1 MPVTAKDSVRQMLDE
16 LPDDATY
23 EDIEYRIYVRRKV
36 EQGLEDLREG
46 RVVSHEEVERRM
58 ARWLED

>member
-1 MPVTAKDSVRQMLDE
+1 MSVTAKDTVRRMLDE
-16 LPDDATY
+16 IPDDATY

-36 EQGLEDLREG
+36 EQGLKDLEEG
-46 RVVSHEEVERRM
+46 RTVSHEEVERRM